1 MGYVAVKGGT
11 DAIANS
17 IELVEFYRIKDETP
31 PIHIRQLQAQFRL
44 AIDKIMGE
52 GSFYAPEYGALALK
66 QVEGD
71 VLEAAFIMRAFRATL
86 PRLYYSAVIDTRNMF
101 VQRRISSSF
110 RDIPGGQI
118 LGPTYDYTQR
128 IIDTRLAD
136 ESYEQ
141 VQAFLQQFSARI
153 SETDRKAIT
162 TFGKVID
169 MLRAQGLLKGVGNR
183 DDESE
188 EGRRLVDITRE
199 AIKFPAPRS
208 ARLQMLARAETGGL
222 MALGYSSMRGYGGV
236 HPTVGEL
243 RVGLVDVTVSDPTGR
258 SRYIGRVRV
267 TEAEMIT
274 KAKTGKKSERSAGS
288 VPYYAIGYGLC
299 FGQNET
305 KAICMGILDR
315 AMRNGT
321 KEAPANDQEFVL
333 YHTDGIEAMGF
344 TNHLKLPHYVT
355 FQSGLN
361 NVRRAV
367 ARSRKQTEANA
378 ASAPEPPTA
387 TDATASPGDAERMPT
402 EVLTEL

>member
-11 DAIANS
+11 EAIANS
-17 IELVEFYRIKDETP
+17 LDLLEFYRLKDQTP
-31 PIHIRQLQAQFRL
+31 PIQISQLQGQFRL

-86 PRLYYSAVIDTRNMF
+86 SRRYYSAIINTEAMF

-110 RDIPGGQI
+110 RDIPGGQV

-128 IIDTRLAD
+128 ILDTRLAS

-141 VQAFLQQFSARI
+141 VQAFLTQFESRI
-153 SETDRKAIT
+153 SEADRKTVT

-169 MLRAQGLLKGVGNR
+169 LLRQQGLLKSVGN
-183 DDESE
+183 DEDT
-188 EGRRLVDITRE
+188 RLVDITRE

-208 ARLQMLARAETGGL
+208 ARLQMLARAETGGI
-222 MALGYSSMRGYGGV
+222 MALGYSSMRGHGGV

-243 RVGLVDVTVSDPTGR
+243 RVGLANVNVTDPRGR

-274 KAKTGKKSERSAGS
+274 KAKTGKKGS

-315 AMRNGT
+315 AMRIGGND
-321 KEAPANDQEFVL
+321 APSHDQEFVL

-361 NVRRAV
+361 NVREAV
-367 ARSRKQTEANA
+367 EKAKKKKTLA
-378 ASAPEPPTA
+378 
-387 TDATASPGDAERMPT
+387 
-402 EVLTEL
+402 

>member
-11 DAIANS
+11 EAIANS
-17 IELVEFYRIKDETP
+17 IDLVEFYRVKDETP
-31 PIHIRQLQAQFRL
+31 PIQIRQLQAQFRL

-71 VLEAAFIMRAFRATL
+71 VLEAAFIMRAFRATVS
-86 PRLYYSAVIDTRNMF
+86 RRYYSDIIDTEAMF
-101 VQRRISSSF
+101 VQRRISASF
-110 RDIPGGQI
+110 RDIPGGQV

-141 VQAFLQQFSARI
+141 VQAFLAQFKARI
-153 SETDRKAIT
+153 DETSLKAVT

-169 MLRAQGLLKGVGNR
+169 ILRAQGLLKGIANP
-183 DDESE
+183 DED
-188 EGRRLVDITRE
+188 RRVVDITRE

-208 ARLQMLARAETGGL
+208 ARLQMLARAETGGI
-222 MALGYSSMRGYGGV
+222 MALGYSSMRGHGFV

-243 RVGLVDVTVSDPTGR
+243 RVGLVDVHITDPSGR
-258 SRYIGRVRV
+258 KRYIGRVRV

-274 KAKTGKKSERSAGS
+274 SAKTGRKGS
-288 VPYYAIGYGLC
+288 VPYYSIGYGLC
-299 FGQNET
+299 FGHNET

-315 AMRNGT
+315 AMRMGGT
-321 KEAPANDQEFVL
+321 DAPAHDQEFVL

-355 FQSGLN
+355 FQSGLSN
-361 NVRRAV
+361 LREAV
-367 ARSRKQTEANA
+367 EKDKKKKNRKASQAEPAQLPAQEAVTE
-378 ASAPEPPTA
+378 S
-387 TDATASPGDAERMPT
+387 
-402 EVLTEL
+402 